1 METENRLTQWV
12 KEKIE
17 KEYREDIALLIAVAG
32 HATNGDGHGECFDYY
47 VPAGE
52 RGNELAQTFIIDGV
66 GHDLYPRSWERMERT
81 ANLEEFP
88 TLCLA
93 SSKILYA
100 RTPEDAE
107 RFLALKRKLSEN
119 LKNPGLMYQKALE
132 RVDMAMDIYRTLLFE
147 EKFYK
152 CRMAAG
158 YIQSLLTQAA
168 AFMNQT
174 FADSG
179 IFSEKQALLA
189 DEESRMYHCPGLK
202 EVPEKF
208 YVYSQ
213 QLLRADTMEEIR
225 ELIYLLIQ
233 SVRKFLQQRRPEETG
248 EKKEINYAQLAG
260 WYEEMSLTWRRIRCF
275 CQENMAEEAF
285 HDAVYLQTELVVA
298 AEEFGFEEMDLL
310 SAFDPDCLEKLSRQS
325 GELEKAVR
333 SVILEHGGKINEY
346 RSLEDF
352 LSRSEKKDAE

>member
-1 METENRLTQWV
+1 MEAENRLTQWV

-17 KEYREDIALLIAVAG
+17 KEYREDIALLIGVTG

-47 VPAGE
+47 VPVNE

-66 GHDLYPRSWERMERT
+66 GHDLYPRSWERTERT

-93 SSKILYA
+93 ASEILYA
-100 RTPEDAE
+100 RTREEEE
-107 RFLALKRKLSEN
+107 RFLSLKNRLFEN
-119 LKNPGLMYQKALE
+119 LRNPGLMYQRALE

-147 EKFYK
+147 EKLCK

-174 FADSG
+174 FADCG
-179 IFSEKQALLA
+179 IFSEKQAEQDSA
-189 DEESRMYHCPGLK
+189 ESRMYHCPELK

-208 YVYSQ
+208 YDYSK
-213 QLLRADTMEEIR
+213 QLLRADTIEEIR

-233 SVRKFLQQRRPEETG
+233 SARRFLQQRRPAEMKK
-248 EKKEINYAQLAG
+248 EKKDGYEQLSG
-260 WYEEMSLTWRRIRCF
+260 WYEEMSLTWRRIRYF
-275 CQENMAEEAF
+275 CQQNMPEEAF
-285 HDAVYLQTELVVA
+285 HDCVYLQTELVVA

-310 SAFDPDCLEKLSRQS
+310 GFFDPDCLEKVSRQS
-325 GELEKAVR
+325 CELEKAVR
-333 SVILEHGGKINEY
+333 AIIIERGGKINEY
-346 RSLEDF
+346 PSLEDF
-352 LSRSEKKDAE
+352 LSRN